1 MRELSFTDDYDR
13 APADGQKPAVMGM
26 KPDAQKLPIAILIS
40 GRGSNMR
47 AIAER
52 AAAGQLPIDI
62 RVVVSDRA
70 DAPGLATAAAM
81 GIETRVLSPREYPD
95 RPAYDSALAQ
105 LVARYEP
112 SLVVLAGFMRILTPQ
127 FISHFAGRILN
138 IHPSLLPK
146 YRGLHTHRRALE
158 ACDPLHGVSVHF
170 VTEEL
175 DGGPVIMQACIDV
188 RGDDTEQ
195 SLSARVQRQEH
206 TLYSQAIDWIARGR
220 LALSGDRVVL
230 DGKLLDEPVLVDAR
244 GT

>member
-1 MRELSFTDDYDR
+1 VTGRSLNAAKHTD
-13 APADGQKPAVMGM
+13 V
-26 KPDAQKLPIAILIS
+26 QKLPIAILIS

-52 AAAGQLPIDI
+52 AVAAQLQVDI

-70 DAPGLATAAAM
+70 DAEGLQTAASM
-81 GIETRVLSPREYPD
+81 GLETQVLSPREFPD
-95 RPAYDSALAQ
+95 RSAYDKALAQ

-112 SLVVLAGFMRILTPQ
+112 KLVVLAGFMRILTPQ
-127 FISHFAGRILN
+127 FIGRFAGRILN

-158 ACDPLHGVSVHF
+158 ACDTMHGVSVHF

-195 SLSARVQRQEH
+195 TLSARVQRQEH
-206 TLYSQAIDWIARGR
+206 TLYSQAIEWFASGR
-220 LALSGDRVVL
+220 MVLSGDRVVL
-230 DGKLLDEPVLVDAR
+230 DGKPLEQPVVIDAR